1 MIISGYFLRIS
12 LFTIRRAGM
21 KAGRKDGFL
30 ELFLFLLSGLF
41 CFISSELV
49 DAESEVP
56 MEKLLQPSSGGK
68 MLRSF
73 VRMNSSIS
81 ASKASNERKRKRFNS
96 VSEHFRD

>member
-1 MIISGYFLRIS
+1 MIISGNFLRIS
-12 LFTIRRAGM
+12 LFTIRRAGI
-21 KAGRKDGFL
+21 KAGRKEGFL
-30 ELFLFLLSGLF
+30 ELFLFLLSGFF

-68 MLRSF
+68 TLKLF

-81 ASKASNERKRKRFNS
+81 ASKASGERKNGKLNR
-96 VSEHFRD
+96 VSKHFRD

>member
-1 MIISGYFLRIS
+1 VSPFSSASASGREKQRRNSPTNEASLVFITFMIISGYFLRIS

-56 MEKLLQPSSGGK
+56 MEKLL
-68 MLRSF
+68 
-73 VRMNSSIS
+73 
-81 ASKASNERKRKRFNS
+81 
-96 VSEHFRD
+96 